1 MMYTRRLLII
11 IGLSLFLASCAAV
24 DSISGVKN
32 KDEQW
37 ADAFVAEYPNLSEA
51 QKQETREWAIKARS
65 GARDVQMPSYIAD
78 SDFNAAL
85 NAANS
90 AQIDTTSGD

>member
-1 MMYTRRLLII
+1 MIHTRRLLII

-32 KDEQW
+32 KVEQW
-37 ADAFVAEYPNLSEA
+37 ADAFVAEYPNLSES
-51 QKQETREWAIKARS
+51 QKKETREWAIKARS
-65 GARDVQMPSYIAD
+65 GAGSAQMPSYIAD

-90 AQIDTTSGD
+90 AQIETPPGG